1 MSGFGNAQ
9 QVAGSGP
16 VPPAG
21 WYADPGNP
29 FLYRWWDGAA
39 WTQHTAPANGQP
51 VGPPPL
57 GFAIQAQRDLSGK
70 ATTSMV
76 LGLVGIVAWFL
87 PIIGLPV
94 TITGLVFGIKSRN
107 SAGRSKAIAGIVLCS
122 IFLAA
127 SVINAA
133 IGVYMGATGRL

>member
-1 MSGFGNAQ
+1 MSGFGSAQ
-9 QVAGSGP
+9 RAAASAP
-16 VPPAG
+16 MPPAG
-21 WYADPGNP
+21 WYTDPGNP

-39 WTQHTAPANGQP
+39 WTQHTAPANGQTAAASP
-51 VGPPPL
+51 Q
-57 GFAIQAQRDLSGK
+57 GFAMQAQRDVSGK

-87 PIIGLPV
+87 PIIGVPV

-122 IFLAA
+122 IFLTA
-127 SVINAA
+127 SIVN
-133 IGVYMGATGRL
+133 